1 MCNSLFVTW
10 QGVAVQ
16 LLILV
21 TFVGLYRRYF
31 APLSGVPGPFWASIT
46 RLWHVKHIFQGKQ
59 NLLAIALHQKH
70 GHFVRIAPNEVSVSH
85 PDGPKLLLLAPLRKV
100 LPDLVFDFHRS

>member
-16 LLILV
+16 LLVLI
-21 TFVGLYRRYF
+21 TSIALYRRYF

-59 NLLAIALHQKH
+59 NLLAISLHEKH

-85 PDGPKLLLLAPLRKV
+85 PDGPKLLLQAPLRKV
-100 LPDLVFDFHRS
+100 LPNPVSAGHRR